1 MNPRLSVF
9 SETVFSLPKNTE
21 SLIILY
27 ENTYAKIF
35 IYKENT
41 NENSKSFVPDEKS
54 ISLDKLCEI
63 SEIFANLPLV
73 VNHETLE
80 VFNRV
85 THRRL
90 TFLRLLIPECRYQ
103 ISYEDGLTT
112 SGDEDREVSEKMR
125 FLFKRV

>member
-9 SETVFSLPKNTE
+9 SETVFSLPKSTE

-80 VFNRV
+80 VFNRI

-112 SGDEDREVSEKMR
+112 SGDADKEVSEKMR
-125 FLFKRV
+125 FLLKRA